1 MSIRPTPS
9 FRFFVF
15 LVVVDPCAL
24 RRNIKR
30 TLENLQA
37 GDVELSGEDLAE
49 IGQLLETYPAKG
61 GRYIDGMEQ
70 HLNLW
75 N

>member
-1 MSIRPTPS
+1 MP
-9 FRFFVF
+9 
-15 LVVVDPCAL
+15 L
-24 RRNIKR
+24 RNAKR

-37 GDVELSGEDLAE
+37 GDVDLSAEDLAE
-49 IGQLLETYPAKG
+49 IAQVLETNPIKG

-70 HLNLW
+70 HLHLW

>member
-1 MSIRPTPS
+1 MSIRLTPS
-9 FRFFVF
+9 LRFFIF
-15 LVVVDPCAL
+15 LVVVDLCAL

-49 IGQLLETYPAKG
+49 IGQLWETYPAKC

-70 HLNLW
+70 HLHIW
-75 N
+75 D

>member
-1 MSIRPTPS
+1 M
-9 FRFFVF
+9 
-15 LVVVDPCAL
+15 VVVDPGAL

-61 GRYIDGMEQ
+61 GRYIDSMEQ
-70 HLNLW
+70 HLSLW

>member
-1 MSIRPTPS
+1 M
-9 FRFFVF
+9 
-15 LVVVDPCAL
+15 LY
-24 RRNIKR
+24 RNVKR

-37 GDVELSGEDLAE
+37 GDVELSAEDLAE
-49 IGQLLETYPAKG
+49 IAQLLEAYPIKG

-70 HLNLW
+70 HLHLW

>member
-1 MSIRPTPS
+1 MSTRSTPS
-9 FRFFVF
+9 LRFFAF
-15 LVVVDPCAL
+15 LVVVDPGSL

-49 IGQLLETYPAKG
+49 IGQLLETYPVKG

-70 HLNLW
+70 HLYLW